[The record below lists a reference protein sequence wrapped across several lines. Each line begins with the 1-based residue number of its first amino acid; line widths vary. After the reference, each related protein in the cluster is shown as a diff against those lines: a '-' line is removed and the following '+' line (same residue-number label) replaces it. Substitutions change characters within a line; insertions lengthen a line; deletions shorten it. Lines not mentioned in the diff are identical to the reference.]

1 MIFWRPRPSLKPDSD
16 VPGSTLGL
24 FVKTRIQNPP
34 TQKMEWIRQ
43 GRGVRLV
50 ADWWC
55 RRGDLNSHALADTSP
70 SIRGGP
76 LPYQGRSARRPVS
89 RQCRDTVRHNRT
101 PVATSLFHVVARRDL
116 RQRPPPPHLPPVPPR
131 RAAPD
136 ATGIRV
142 GHGEVGALEAYRAA
156 GADRLGRRCPLSGA
170 RHEHRRTHTSG
181 GRLALPH
188 GTRRKA
194 GKDRLGVWR
203 LGRHQP
209 SDLELVHR
217 LPMVPWRTIEDV
229 DRMPL
234 PWRYQ
239 RWTCGPQKVSGW
251 LAVILATGGEVAGP
265 ILLHWGVGPR
275 AGCVRI
281 SAGPATSVGRDDD
294 RHPSHPRTGS
304 LPSSQG
310 PTGMRWPAPPLMR
323 SASGVGPL
331 RVVRPLCS
339 FRIDWPYSSPMAL
352 GDHASR
358 GAATFWRRR
367 PSMYHPGVG
376 AGPEIL
382 SRSRPPSPVS
392 VPIQAAYSTR
402 LPSASWRECLGLGTA
417 SLKRS
422 PSSRERA
429 GPWPTRNR
437 PLVLT
442 EGRRAVLAGLEHFG
456 RAVARRLGPTHGLAP
471 RLVVLPLKSVASST
485 RSRNANRSWSTDDDR
500 RLVFQ
505 QRTGRTPALPLDP
518 PGNGA
523 GRFALL
529 RYMSGSSSRPW
540 GPPGGSVTP

>member
-1 MIFWRPRPSLKPDSD
+1 MSQGGLEFPRPCGHQPLNTGRSTPL
-16 VPGSTLGL
+16 PGPICSTPWSAGNVATRYDTTGHRLPPRYSTLLHGETYASAL
-24 FVKTRIQNPP
+24 RRRIS
-34 TQKMEWIRQ
+34 R
-43 GRGVRLV
+43 RSRLV
-50 ADWWC
+50 APAETPQVSGSAMAKSAHS
-55 RRGDLNSHALADTSP
+55 RRTGQLAQIALA
-70 SIRGGP
+70 GGVSCP
-76 LPYQGRSARRPVS
+76 APVTNIDVPIPREAAWRCHTGRAV
-89 RQCRDTVRHNRT
+89 
-101 PVATSLFHVVARRDL
+101 
-116 RQRPPPPHLPPVPPR
+116 R
-131 RAAPD
+131 RAR
-136 ATGIRV
+136 I
-142 GHGEVGALEAYRAA
+142 AA
-156 GADRLGRRCPLSGA
+156 ASGVSA
-170 RHEHRRTHTSG
+170 AIS
-181 GRLALPH
+181 
-188 GTRRKA
+188 
-194 GKDRLGVWR
+194 
-203 LGRHQP
+203 HQP

-239 RWTCGPQKVSGW
+239 RWTCGHQKVSGW

-331 RVVRPLCS
+331 RVVRPLCG
-339 FRIDWPYSSPMAL
+339 FRMDWPYSSPMAL

-367 PSMYHPGVG
+367 PSMYHPGAG
-376 AGPEIL
+376 AGPEIP
-382 SRSRPPSPVS
+382 SRSRAPSPVS

-402 LPSASWRECLGLGTA
+402 LPSASWRECLSLGTA

-422 PSSRERA
+422 PSSRESA

-471 RLVVLPLKSVASST
+471 RLVVSPLKSVASST

-505 QRTGRTPALPLDP
+505 QRTGQTPSPFPSDP
-518 PGNGA
+518 PGKWRGPVRAVTVYERILVATAGPAPGA
-523 GRFALL
+523 R
-529 RYMSGSSSRPW
+529 
-540 GPPGGSVTP
+540 